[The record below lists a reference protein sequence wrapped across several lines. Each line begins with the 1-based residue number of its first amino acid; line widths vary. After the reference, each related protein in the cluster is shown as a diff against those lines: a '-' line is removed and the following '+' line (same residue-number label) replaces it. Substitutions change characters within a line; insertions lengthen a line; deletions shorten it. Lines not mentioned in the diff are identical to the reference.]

1 LDTAAT
7 DTTILLRAATQA
19 LEEVIISSSRTE
31 SRIENLPTRVEV
43 LGAEEVEEESGIKP
57 GNIASLLGDVA
68 GIQTQQ
74 TSAVTGNTEMRV
86 QGLPGRY
93 TQLLRD
99 GMPLFGDFAG
109 SFSILQIPP
118 LDLKQI
124 EIIKGATSTLYGGG
138 AIAGMINLI
147 SKKPKLHTFE
157 KTILL
162 NYSTLKEA
170 NAHIYLSNRNEKTG
184 YTFFGGVTHQQ
195 PVDVDKDGFS
205 DVAGAKSY
213 FIHPTFFFYPGKNNT
228 ISIGYNGTFENRRG
242 GDMEVLNEGKNG
254 MHQFFIQ
261 NKLAR
266 HTTDIQWESRIGN
279 DRFTVK
285 AIGSWF
291 DRAITTNRFGM
302 KGTQFSYYSEAAYVI
317 RKEKNDVVFGVNF
330 NGERFRKELPDST
343 NLPDFQHTTVGLFV
357 QDDWRLHPKLTIE
370 SGLRT
375 DFHNRYGNFVL
386 PRLSLLYR
394 FSADVTSRLGGG
406 LGYKI
411 PTVFTSDIDERDYP
425 KLLPLQN
432 IKPEQSYGAN
442 WDVNVQKDIGNVSA
456 IFNQSFY
463 ITYISHP
470 LLADSY
476 NGLIQFINASNGV
489 ITKGFETYI
498 QLDFAPWEVYLGYTL
513 TDARK
518 RYDATQPYVELSAR
532 NKFAS
537 VVAYT
542 FSERFRA
549 GLESAVT
556 GRQYLEDGR
565 RSPAYLFM
573 AGMLRYDIKNVSLVL
588 NGENLLD
595 YRQNKKERIIIGS
608 IDNPTFRQL
617 WAPIDGRVI
626 NLSVRVR
633 F

>member
-1 LDTAAT
+1 
-7 DTTILLRAATQA
+7 
-19 LEEVIISSSRTE
+19 
-31 SRIENLPTRVEV
+31 
-43 LGAEEVEEESGIKP
+43 
-57 GNIASLLGDVA
+57 
-68 GIQTQQ
+68 
-74 TSAVTGNTEMRV
+74 
-86 QGLPGRY
+86 
-93 TQLLRD
+93 
-99 GMPLFGDFAG
+99 
-109 SFSILQIPP
+109 
-118 LDLKQI
+118 
-124 EIIKGATSTLYGGG
+124 
-138 AIAGMINLI
+138 
-147 SKKPKLHTFE
+147 
-157 KTILL
+157 
-162 NYSTLKEA
+162 
-170 NAHIYLSNRNEKTG
+170 
-184 YTFFGGVTHQQ
+184 
-195 PVDVDKDGFS
+195 
-205 DVAGAKSY
+205 
-213 FIHPTFFFYPGKNNT
+213 
-228 ISIGYNGTFENRRG
+228 
-242 GDMEVLNEGKNG
+242 
-254 MHQFFIQ
+254 
-261 NKLAR
+261 
-266 HTTDIQWESRIGN
+266 
-279 DRFTVK
+279 
-285 AIGSWF
+285 
-291 DRAITTNRFGM
+291 
-302 KGTQFSYYSEAAYVI
+302 QFSYYSEAAYVI
-317 RKEKNDVVFGVNF
+317 RKEKNDVVFGANF

-375 DFHNRYGNFVL
+375 DFHNRYGTFVL

-476 NGLIQFINASNGV
+476 NGLIQFINASNGI

-556 GRQYLEDGR
+556 GRQYLEDGH